1 MQIDGMIRTQIQLP
15 EPLLNR
21 LKRIADERDWSFA
34 ELVRRGMES
43 YASTFPN
50 TPAKPEKW
58 SFPVLRGS
66 GGHLRDI
73 SESAAESLA
82 IEERFTNS
90 KNANS

>member
-1 MQIDGMIRTQIQLP
+1 MQIDDMIRTQIQLP
-15 EPLLNR
+15 EPLFNR

-50 TPAKPEKW
+50 TPAKPEQW

-73 SESAAESLA
+73 SESPAESLA

-90 KNANS
+90 QNANS

>member
-1 MQIDGMIRTQIQLP
+1 MIRTQIQLP
-15 EPLLNR
+15 EPLLHR

-50 TPAKPEKW
+50 TPAKPETW

-73 SESAAESLA
+73 SESPAESLA

-90 KNANS
+90 ENADS